1 MYSRLRACDQA
12 ARCLGAKDPQHG
24 VVHAGAEGRI
34 GHRSA
39 VIADAMATAGGI
51 VFDLAITT
59 GDAIFILYATRVLG
73 LDGALV
79 GAVYTI
85 GGRFRI
91 RSVDGASRDDTVRH
105 RPVDERVDLPCPGRL
120 GARACCGRTT
130 DPRGGMAGGADR
142 ARGVG
147 AAVFNVTSSS
157 VFQAAI
163 PDRLQGRVGGAG
175 QVLGLGL
182 IPVAA
187 LAGGWLGGHVGL
199 WNTLAISVGGQI
211 LGLVYVVSSP
221 LRRIRTTEDLGLLPS
236 AEVSGSSEARTVAGP
251 FRRS

>member
-1 MYSRLRACDQA
+1 
-12 ARCLGAKDPQHG
+12 
-24 VVHAGAEGRI
+24 
-34 GHRSA
+34 
-39 VIADAMATAGGI
+39 
-51 VFDLAITT
+51 
-59 GDAIFILYATRVLG
+59 
-73 LDGALV
+73 
-79 GAVYTI
+79 
-85 GGRFRI
+85 
-91 RSVDGASRDDTVRH
+91 
-105 RPVDERVDLPCPGRL
+105 
-120 GARACCGRTT
+120 
-130 DPRGGMAGGADR
+130 MAGGADR